1 MRWQKKKKIS
11 RIFIRKTKVLVT
23 RIAMLLLISMI
34 VLSASM
40 LSSEIALANQKEDEL
55 NRQVEK
61 FKYAQ
66 IIKGC
71 QYAFAEK
78 ALENNG
84 FIPMKSIYEGATNGI
99 FGGSIT
105 GSKGGPLMAGPGIP
119 DGSNEL
125 TVSRM
130 ACDINTMAQALGKGS
145 YLTDYLKNNVIN
157 RNNLTDLIHVAGKK
171 EQNADEI
178 RSRINSGDLNSLEIQ
193 AKILADASKSF
204 PADEFKLDAA
214 AEFVLYSKIANDY
227 CIEGGFKKSADGGG
241 NITWP
246 VLSDD
251 KKSYTVEHGYIDYK
265 TFEHKSAPIFGQTL
279 SKGSEPTEN
288 LNVIVVPRNSLG
300 RNNNT
305 DMTCKEV
312 VKRASERADAYAK
325 AMNDYL
331 AQHPDEQADG
341 QQNDTDKDEC
351 AAELNGYGTLI
362 CSGQNLFI
370 TISDILYGMIADTL
384 ASQSDLTKV
393 DGVRQKWNSFLNIAN
408 IVLIIAFLVVI
419 YSTATSTGGLS
430 NYDIKKLL
438 PRIIILAIAINLSFY
453 ICMALVDLSS
463 ILGRGIISILIEQE
477 SGPQLLKNAQETAKT
492 VVNIAPELKT
502 VALVAIAAVLV
513 VLIGAPVILALLTI
527 VFALAVRGVALMLLV
542 IISPIAFAIYLFN
555 HQGMSKVFNMWLE
568 NFIKLLLVYP
578 LFMLVWGGSRLVSG
592 LTSNSSSIMPPALPL
607 LIEVACFVA
616 PALSILP
623 LFKMSGSILGKATL
637 AAAGNQAA
645 QKFAHKAGGMATG
658 ARDKIGRAAAGAART
673 AAGAAAGAA
682 GAAAGKM
689 AGAVQNARGGASTG
703 NIANQLDDQ
712 AMNSARNKVDKYSA
726 SDRHDAFTTGQ
737 INGQTLKPYE
747 MRAVIEKELPNAS
760 STDVKQSMHAVN
772 NEAQRLKKNGQ
783 NADADK
789 LLRTFVTTASANK
802 NSQMGS
808 KSLNDFANSGGWS
821 MGQFEAKYADAVAD
835 YATNEMTAQDIAG
848 TDAAN
853 LAQMRQ
859 TLQYSADSGGSE
871 AAADAGMRSMA
882 RQSNIALSDP
892 SLTSKMNAQTASE
905 LRDNTLLRSTAGE
918 KLANTHKIPN
928 IYHDYNAGG
937 GSSTLAT
944 LHAKKMMRHA
954 DFGKL
959 DAIDQ
964 SRLRA
969 IAGASVHM
977 TPGAPATPVAIASWD
992 RRA

>member
-40 LSSEIALANQKEDEL
+40 LSSEIALANQKENEL
-55 NRQVEK
+55 NEQVER
-61 FKYAQ
+61 FRYAQ
-66 IIKGC
+66 ALKGC
-71 QYAFAEK
+71 SHSF
-78 ALENNG
+78 LG
-84 FIPMKSIYEGATNGI
+84 H
-99 FGGSIT
+99 FGGADNFIDMKYIYAGRDSGFW
-105 GSKGGPLMAGPGIP
+105 GSGAFTEGKGPIMSGQGIP
-119 DGSNEL
+119 DKGNYQ
-125 TVSRM
+125 TVGQIP
-130 ACDINTMAQALGKGS
+130 CDINALARRLGKGD
-145 YLTDYLKNNVIN
+145 YLTDYLKNNIIN
-157 RNNLTDLIHVAGKK
+157 RNDLTNLIHVTGKK

-178 RSRINSGDLNSLEIQ
+178 KSRINSGDLEGLEIK
-193 AKILADASKSF
+193 AGILSDVSKSF

-214 AEFVLYSKIANDY
+214 AEFVLYSKVANQF

-241 NITWP
+241 NVTWP
-246 VLSDD
+246 ILGDD
-251 KKSYTVEHGYIDYK
+251 KKSYTVERGYVDYK
-265 TFEHKSAPIFGQTL
+265 EFEHHMGWNI
-279 SKGSEPTEN
+279 PTGKESTAN
-288 LNVIVVPRNSLG
+288 MEVIVVPHNKLAKNS
-300 RNNNT
+300 
-305 DMTCKEV
+305 DVSMTCEEV

-438 PRIIILAIAINLSFY
+438 PRIIIFAIAINLSFY

-645 QKFAHKAGGMATG
+645 QKFAQKAGGMATG
-658 ARDKIGRAAAGAART
+658 ARDKIGR
-673 AAGAAAGAA
+673 AAAGAA

-689 AGAVQNARGGASTG
+689 AGAVQNARGAASTG
-703 NIANQLDDQ
+703 NIATQLDDQ

-760 STDVKQSMHAVN
+760 STDIKQSMYAVN

-789 LLRTFVTTASANK
+789 LLRTFATTASANK
-802 NSQMGS
+802 NSQMSS
-808 KSLNDFANSGGWS
+808 KSLNNFANSGGWS
-821 MGQFEAKYADAVAD
+821 ISNMGQFEAKYADAVAD
-835 YATNEMTAQDIAG
+835 YATNEMTAQDIASA
-848 TDAAN
+848 DAAN

-892 SLTSKMNAQTASE
+892 SLTSKINAQTASE

-937 GSSTLAT
+937 GSSAIAK
-944 LHAKKMMRHA
+944 LHANKMMRHS

-969 IAGASVHM
+969 IASASVP
-977 TPGAPATPVAIASWD
+977 TGTGAPAAPVVIASWD
-992 RRA
+992 SRVPY